1 MYIEI
6 NNIRYHIQ
14 MRGEGQPLLCL
25 HGFSEDLS
33 TWDRLYIPGYRL
45 ILIDLIGHGQ
55 SDKPRRIKPYK
66 IRTIVRHIHEIMI
79 ELGYPKHSILG
90 YSMGGRI
97 ALKYLIE
104 YEANIDRAILESVSY
119 GINGVIARFKRRMRD
134 TALALDIKRGGID
147 WFVNYWTSLNIFE
160 SQMKLTDEE
169 RLKIRY
175 RRRCNVS
182 YALSNTLL
190 GCGQGTY
197 FSLKENLFKV
207 NVPILY
213 IHGEYDLKYGII
225 GQEFEEINQNV
236 ETVTINE
243 AGHNTHV
250 ERPELFNSEVRKFMK
265 RNG

>member
-33 TWDRLYIPGYRL
+33 TWDRLDIPGYRL
-45 ILIDLIGHGQ
+45 ILIDLIGHGR

-66 IRTIVRHIHEIMI
+66 MGNIVKHIHKIMD

-97 ALKYLIE
+97 ALKYLIQ

-119 GINGVIARFKRRMRD
+119 GIDGVIPRFKRRARD
-134 TALALDIKRGGID
+134 TALALDIKRAGID
-147 WFVNYWTSLNIFE
+147 WFVNYWTSLNIFD
-160 SQMKLTDEE
+160 SQLKLTEE
-169 RLKIRY
+169 ARLQIRL
-175 RRRCNVS
+175 RRRNNMP

-197 FSLKENLFKV
+197 FSLKEKLFMIKTPV
-207 NVPILY
+207 LH
-213 IHGEYDLKYGII
+213 IHGEYDLKYGVISR
-225 GQEFEEINQNV
+225 EFSELNQNI
-236 ETVTINE
+236 ESFTINK

-250 ERPELFNSEVRKFMK
+250 EQPELFNNEVRKFMK